1 MEAKAHPEEPSSA
14 ATEKPVIKSPP
25 CDQCR
30 RRKVKCDSESPCDRC
45 IQSGLRCTRDIARK
59 RRGPKKGSGSVIAKL
74 RDETDQSLGSIAL
87 PQYELPPLTAGN
99 GVPGLYRTPSGDS
112 ILSSASGN
120 YVSGFAPRS
129 HLVRLDLTSVPSSGQ
144 GASDVGVM
152 ASVPQYASP
161 RADLNSPL
169 PWRLA
174 DPYASSQY
182 PSPGSTG
189 YLTVNELA
197 HKIFDNTDPPTLAY
211 QVGIYEGLAPPE
223 TFSQGQVSPATHTS
237 IDAILS
243 AAAESGRSPSA
254 QSTPSP
260 GAHNP
265 QLMLARNTSNP
276 LHAALQVAAV
286 AAEIGVSQNLMSQC
300 VQQYFLH
307 LYSIMPVIH
316 EASFYR
322 RLNQQ
327 EPLPPEEKCLL
338 VALCAMTLLKSPPAS
353 DLNFEAKK
361 DMCHRFLSQILE
373 IRNQGEWI
381 ESASLTSI
389 ITSYCVAVAHWELKQ
404 YRSHCLYL
412 REAVGLAL
420 EQGLHLDAFYTKLTH
435 TQEICHRRTL
445 ALLFV
450 TERGLAILRNK
461 PIMISRLQYLPTE
474 HFDDEDPA
482 ILAGF
487 QSICQLFS
495 LLDEKFVELWRQVA
509 PEIEDPSNTVHNIAA
524 IQHDL
529 NAISFETAGLSDI
542 QKADVLITQQ
552 WLRLIFWQA
561 SMRQGLVSSA
571 SRDPV
576 FFYDYPISIAK
587 TLCEM
592 MSKLPINAVIVHGS
606 GIVCWVSQLHQFI
619 LLILWQFEKVFEV
632 AYTLMDALTIT
643 KVPWSESEEL
653 HYLFSCLSASP
664 DSHNTYVRMLETK
677 MNGEQMTLRSI
688 RAGNKILHSPELAVV
703 EGARKRAYTG

>member
-1 MEAKAHPEEPSSA
+1 MEAKAHSDEASSA
-14 ATEKPVIKSPP
+14 ATEKPVVKSPP

-74 RDETDQSLGSIAL
+74 RDETDQSLLGNITL
-87 PQYELPPLTAGN
+87 PQYDLPPLATGN
-99 GVPGLYRTPSGDS
+99 GAPGLYRTPSGDS
-112 ILSSASGN
+112 IFSSASGK

-129 HLVRLDLTSVPSSGQ
+129 HPVGPDLTAGPSSDQ
-144 GASDVGVM
+144 GAPDVEVM
-152 ASVPQYASP
+152 SAVSQYASP
-161 RADLNSPL
+161 RADLSSPI

-174 DPYASSQY
+174 DPQASSQY

-197 HKIFDNTDPPTLAY
+197 HKIFDDTDPSNLAY
-211 QVGIYEGLAPPE
+211 QVGTYEGMAAPE
-223 TFSQGQVSPATHTS
+223 TFSHDQSSPTGHTS

-243 AAAESGRSPSA
+243 AAAESGRSSSA
-254 QSTPSP
+254 QSTSTP

-265 QLMLARNTSNP
+265 QLILARNTSNP
-276 LHAALQVAAV
+276 PHAALQVVAV
-286 AAEIGVSQNLMSQC
+286 AAEMGVSPNLISEC
-300 VQQYFLH
+300 VKQYFLH

-316 EASFYR
+316 EATFHR

-327 EPLPPEEKCLL
+327 EPLPLEEKGLL
-338 VALCAMTLLKSPPAS
+338 VALCAMTLMKSPPAS
-353 DLNFEAKK
+353 DLNFDAKK
-361 DMCHRFLSQILE
+361 DICRRFLSQVLE
-373 IRNQGEWI
+373 IRKQGEWI

-389 ITSYCVAVAHWELKQ
+389 ITSYCVAVAHWELGQ

-420 EQGLHLDAFYTKLTH
+420 EQGLHLDSFYTKLTH
-435 TQEICHRRTL
+435 MQEICHRRTF
-445 ALLFV
+445 ALLFI

-474 HFDDEDPA
+474 HFDDEDPT

-487 QSICQLFS
+487 QCICQLFS

-509 PEIEDPSNTVHNIAA
+509 PEIEGPSHNVQNIAA

-529 NAISFETAGLSDI
+529 NAISFETSGLSDI

-561 SMRQGLVSSA
+561 SMRQGLVSST

-576 FFYDYPISIAK
+576 FYYDYPITIAK

-606 GIVCWVSQLHQFI
+606 GIVC
-619 LLILWQFEKVFEV
+619 
-632 AYTLMDALTIT
+632 
-643 KVPWSESEEL
+643 
-653 HYLFSCLSASP
+653 
-664 DSHNTYVRMLETK
+664 RMAHCI
-677 MNGEQMTLRSI
+677 NS
-688 RAGNKILHSPELAVV
+688 
-703 EGARKRAYTG
+703 YC

>member
-1 MEAKAHPEEPSSA
+1 MEAKAEPDEHSSVS
-14 ATEKPVIKSPP
+14 TEKPVVKSPP

-30 RRKVKCDSESPCDRC
+30 RRKVRCDSESPCDRC

-74 RDETDQSLGSIAL
+74 RDETDQSLLGHV
-87 PQYELPPLTAGN
+87 QYDLPPLSTGN
-99 GVPGLYRTPSGDS
+99 TLPALYRTPSGEN
-112 ILSSASGN
+112 IFSSASSG
-120 YVSGFAPRS
+120 YVFGFAPRS
-129 HLVRLDLTSVPSSGQ
+129 HPVGSDPTSVPSSGTGIQ
-144 GASDVGVM
+144 DAGLL
-152 ASVPQYASP
+152 ASVSQYASP
-161 RADLNSPL
+161 VSNLNSPP

-174 DPYASSQY
+174 DPYSSSQF
-182 PSPGSTG
+182 PSPGSTR

-197 HKIFDNTDPPTLAY
+197 HTIFDDTDPSALAY
-211 QVGIYEGLAPPE
+211 QMGNYEGMATPE
-223 TFSQGQVSPATHTS
+223 TFSQTQNTPVRHTS

-254 QSTPSP
+254 HSTSSP
-260 GAHNP
+260 GAHSS
-265 QLMLARNTSNP
+265 QHFLARATSNP
-276 LHAALQVAAV
+276 AQTEPQIATV
-286 AAEIGVSQNLMSQC
+286 AAEIGVSPNLMSQC
-300 VQQYFLH
+300 VKQYFLH

-327 EPLPPEEKCLL
+327 EPFPLEEKCLL
-338 VALCAMTLLKSPPAS
+338 VALCAMAVLKSPPAS
-353 DLNFEAKK
+353 DLNFDAKK
-361 DMCHRFLSQILE
+361 DICRRFLAHVLE
-373 IRNQGEWI
+373 IRKQEEWI
-381 ESASLTSI
+381 ESATLTSI

-404 YRSHCLYL
+404 YRSHCLFL

-420 EQGLHLDAFYTKLTH
+420 EQELHLDSSYSKLTH
-435 TQEICHRRTL
+435 TQEICHRRTF

-461 PIMISRLQYLPTE
+461 PIMISGLQYLPIE
-474 HFDDEDPA
+474 HFDDEDPS

-487 QSICQLFS
+487 QCICQLFS

-509 PEIEDPSNTVHNIAA
+509 PEVEGASSTVQNIAA

-529 NAISFETAGLSDI
+529 NAISFETSELSDI

-571 SRDPV
+571 SQDPV
-576 FFYDYPISIAK
+576 FYYDYPISIAK

-592 MSKLPINAVIVHGS
+592 MNKLPINAVIVHGS
-606 GIVCWVSQLHQFI
+606 GIV
-619 LLILWQFEKVFEV
+619 
-632 AYTLMDALTIT
+632 
-643 KVPWSESEEL
+643 
-653 HYLFSCLSASP
+653 
-664 DSHNTYVRMLETK
+664 
-677 MNGEQMTLRSI
+677 SI
-688 RAGNKILHSPELAVV
+688 VVYPAHSFC
-703 EGARKRAYTG
+703 

>member
-1 MEAKAHPEEPSSA
+1 VWRTQHCKGDGRFGTAVSSRGGRQALCASSPQARRLQTSPHFRPRCTPITVAVSRPISRSILPSLVSSWGEPPVARWPTRAHEVMEAKAEPDEHASA
-14 ATEKPVIKSPP
+14 PDKPVVKSPP

-74 RDETDQSLGSIAL
+74 RDETDQSLLGNAPL
-87 PQYELPPLTAGN
+87 PQYDLPPLTAGN
-99 GVPGLYRTPSGDS
+99 GIPALYRTPSGES
-112 ILSSASGN
+112 IFSSPSSS

-129 HLVRLDLTSVPSSGQ
+129 HPVGPDPTSVPTS
-144 GASDVGVM
+144 AHDAGV
-152 ASVPQYASP
+152 SQYASP
-161 RADLNSPL
+161 ATDLNSPL

-174 DPYASSQY
+174 DPYAGSQY
-182 PSPGSTG
+182 PSPGSSG

-197 HKIFDNTDPPTLAY
+197 HKIFDNTDPSTLPY
-211 QVGIYEGLAPPE
+211 QVGSYEGMAAPE
-223 TFSQGQVSPATHTS
+223 SFSQSQNDPAMHTS

-254 QSTPSP
+254 HSTSSP
-260 GAHNP
+260 GAHNS
-265 QLMLARNTSNP
+265 QHVLAARTTSNP
-276 LHAALQVAAV
+276 PHTGLQIATVAAD
-286 AAEIGVSQNLMSQC
+286 IGVSPNLMSQC
-300 VQQYFLH
+300 VRQYFLH

-316 EASFYR
+316 EASFCC

-327 EPLPPEEKCLL
+327 EPLPLDEKCLL
-338 VALCAMTLLKSPPAS
+338 VALCAMTILKSPPAS
-353 DLNFEAKK
+353 DLNFDAKK
-361 DMCHRFLSQILE
+361 DICRRFLSQVLE
-373 IRNQGEWI
+373 IRKQREWI
-381 ESASLTSI
+381 ETAALTSV

-404 YRSHCLYL
+404 YKSHCLYL

-420 EQGLHLDAFYTKLTH
+420 EQGLHLDSSYTKMTH
-435 TQEICHRRTL
+435 TEEICHRRTF

-474 HFDDEDPA
+474 HFDDEDPT

-487 QSICQLFS
+487 QCICQLFS

-509 PEIEDPSNTVHNIAA
+509 PEVEGSLSTVQNIAA

-529 NAISFETAGLSDI
+529 NAISFETSGLSDI

-561 SMRQGLVSSA
+561 SMRQGLVSST
-571 SRDPV
+571 SQDPV
-576 FFYDYPISIAK
+576 FYYDYPISIAK
-587 TLCEM
+587 SLCEM

-606 GIVCWVSQLHQFI
+606 GIVS
-619 LLILWQFEKVFEV
+619 
-632 AYTLMDALTIT
+632 
-643 KVPWSESEEL
+643 
-653 HYLFSCLSASP
+653 
-664 DSHNTYVRMLETK
+664 MLAR
-677 MNGEQMTLRSI
+677 L
-688 RAGNKILHSPELAVV
+688 AHS
-703 EGARKRAYTG
+703 KS

>member
-1 MEAKAHPEEPSSA
+1 VKSSVVVGVRVQWVEECASGESVVKAAQELRAAKHWQQAPPQAPDFPTRFVLVAQAPSSLSLGPSLAQSCRLLFPAGATPVQRWPTRAREVMEATAEPDEPSSA
-14 ATEKPVIKSPP
+14 PTEKPVVKSPP

-45 IQSGLRCTRDIARK
+45 IHSGLRCTRDIARK

-74 RDETDQSLGSIAL
+74 RDETDQSLLGNVPL
-87 PQYELPPLTAGN
+87 PQYDLPPLTPGN
-99 GVPGLYRTPSGDS
+99 GIPALYRTPSGES
-112 ILSSASGN
+112 IFPSPSSS

-129 HLVRLDLTSVPSSGQ
+129 HPVGSDPTSVPSSGHS
-144 GASDVGVM
+144 AHDIRLMS
-152 ASVPQYASP
+152 SVSQYASP
-161 RADLNSPL
+161 VADLNSPL

-174 DPYASSQY
+174 DPYAGSQY

-197 HKIFDNTDPPTLAY
+197 HKIFDDTDPSSLPY
-211 QVGIYEGLAPPE
+211 QVGNYEGMAAPE
-223 TFSQGQVSPATHTS
+223 SFSQSQNTPARHTS

-254 QSTPSP
+254 QPTSSP
-260 GAHNP
+260 GAHNS
-265 QLMLARNTSNP
+265 QHILAARTTSNP
-276 LHAALQVAAV
+276 PQTELQIMAV
-286 AAEIGVSQNLMSQC
+286 AAEIGVSPNLMSQC

-327 EPLPPEEKCLL
+327 EPLALDEKCLL
-338 VALCAMTLLKSPPAS
+338 VALCAMTVLKSPPAS
-353 DLNFEAKK
+353 DLNFDAKK
-361 DMCHRFLSQILE
+361 DICRRFLSQVLE
-373 IRNQGEWI
+373 IRKQREWI
-381 ESASLTSI
+381 ETATLTSV
-389 ITSYCVAVAHWELKQ
+389 ITSYCVAVAHWEIKQ
-404 YRSHCLYL
+404 YKSHCLYL

-420 EQGLHLDAFYTKLTH
+420 EQGLHLDSSYTKMTH
-435 TQEICHRRTL
+435 TEEICHRRTF

-461 PIMISRLQYLPTE
+461 PIMISRLQYLPTK
-474 HFDDEDPA
+474 HFDDEDPT

-487 QSICQLFS
+487 QCICQLFS

-509 PEIEDPSNTVHNIAA
+509 PEVEGSSSTVQNIAA

-529 NAISFETAGLSDI
+529 NAISFETSGLSDI

-561 SMRQGLVSSA
+561 SMRQGLVSST
-571 SRDPV
+571 SQDPV
-576 FFYDYPISIAK
+576 FYYDYPISIAK
-587 TLCEM
+587 SLCEM

-606 GIVCWVSQLHQFI
+606 GIVSM
-619 LLILWQFEKVFEV
+619 V
-632 AYTLMDALTIT
+632 A
-643 KVPWSESEEL
+643 
-653 HYLFSCLSASP
+653 CLA
-664 DSHNTYVRMLETK
+664 HAK
-677 MNGEQMTLRSI
+677 C
-688 RAGNKILHSPELAVV
+688 
-703 EGARKRAYTG
+703 